1 MYKDEENED
10 IPNLERDLEL
20 AEIKAEIEKEK
31 KWGI

>member
-20 AEIKAEIEKEK
+20 AEIKAEIKKEK
-31 KWGI
+31 KWEI